1 MSTNESGPPDD
12 GGGAPAYGAPP
23 AFGGSQYVVSSTPQ
37 DDIPIFT
44 LNDIVA
50 MLTRA
55 QEKLQETTHTVF
67 HKSYTDFHNEAEKQ
81 ARAALSAEMAKFYR
95 DRGVFR

>member
-1 MSTNESGPPDD
+1 MSTGESGPPDD

-50 MLTRA
+50 MLDRA
-55 QEKLQETTHTVF
+55 QEKLQQTTHTVL
-67 HKSYTDFHNEAEKQ
+67 HKCYANFHNEAEKQ
-81 ARAALSAEMAKFYR
+81 ARAALSTEMSKFYR

>member
-12 GGGAPAYGAPP
+12 DGGAGPAYGAPP
-23 AFGGSQYVVSSTPQ
+23 AFGGSQYVTSSTPR

-50 MLTRA
+50 MLTQA

-67 HKSYTDFHNEAEKQ
+67 HKSYTNFREEAEKQ
-81 ARAALSAEMAKFYR
+81 ARAALNAEMSKFYR
-95 DRGVFR
+95 DRMFR